1 MSHSVKPNPLK
12 RFVAAIAVIALASMS
27 ISAFSQPA
35 AKAVEDLPAGVMKA
49 KATAACL
56 GCHEARII
64 VQQRLPK
71 AAWTKEVDKMVKWG
85 AVVDSND
92 HDALVDYLSTNF
104 NPDKGPYEA
113 PRTSIAKGSRK

>member
-1 MSHSVKPNPLK
+1 MSHSAKPNPLK
-12 RFVAAIAVIALASMS
+12 RFLAAIAVIALASMS

-35 AKAVEDLPAGVMKA
+35 AKPVEDLPAGAMKA

-64 VQQRLPK
+64 VQQRLTK

-104 NPDKGPYEA
+104 SPDKGPYEA